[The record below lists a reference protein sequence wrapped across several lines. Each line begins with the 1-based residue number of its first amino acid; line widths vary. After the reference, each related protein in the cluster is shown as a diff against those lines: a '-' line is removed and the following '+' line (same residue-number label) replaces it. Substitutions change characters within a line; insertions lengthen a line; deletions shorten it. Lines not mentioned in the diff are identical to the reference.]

1 MENLLSVLN
10 KKDEYELLIDLL
22 PEVIQEV
29 SLAGHIGEDGDWH
42 KMEWKQDIVWI
53 LSSVRLSLQ
62 ELVEMIKSEKSRI
75 KS

>member
-1 MENLLSVLN
+1 MENLVNVLN
-10 KKDEYELLIDLL
+10 KKDEYELFIDLL

-29 SLAGHIGEDGDWH
+29 SLAGYIGEDGDWN

-53 LSSVRLSLQ
+53 LSSVRLSFQ

>member
-1 MENLLSVLN
+1 MENLVDVLN
-10 KKDEYELLIDLL
+10 KKDEYELFIDLL

>member
-1 MENLLSVLN
+1 MENLVDVLN
-10 KKDEYELLIDLL
+10 KKDEYELFVDLL

>member
-1 MENLLSVLN
+1 MENLVDVLN
-10 KKDEYELLIDLL
+10 KKDEYELFIDLL

-62 ELVEMIKSEKSRI
+62 DLVEMIKSEKSRI

>member
-1 MENLLSVLN
+1 MENLVDVLN
-10 KKDEYELLIDLL
+10 KKDEYELFIDLL

-53 LSSVRLSLQ
+53 LSSVRLSFQ

>member
-1 MENLLSVLN
+1 MENLVDVLN
-10 KKDEYELLIDLL
+10 KKDEYELFVDLL

-62 ELVEMIKSEKSRI
+62 ELVEMINSEKSRI
-75 KS
+75 RN

>member
-1 MENLLSVLN
+1 MENLVDVLN
-10 KKDEYELLIDLL
+10 KKDEYELFVDLL

-29 SLAGHIGEDGDWH
+29 SLVCHIGEDGDWH

-62 ELVEMIKSEKSRI
+62 ELVEMIKSEKSLIRG
-75 KS
+75 